1 MKTVYEDDQYKVL
14 FGSSKKGC
22 MSARRTDKLVVIDK
36 LLGQEIPKTDLP
48 SELLEDIT
56 ERITNGNT

>member
-14 FGSSKKGC
+14 CGSSKKGC

-36 LLGQEIPKTDLP
+36 LLGVSIRPSELP
-48 SELLEDIT
+48 SEVYQQLIKDS
-56 ERITNGNT
+56 TNDNT

>member
-36 LLGQEIPKTDLP
+36 LLGKEITKHELP
-48 SELLEDIT
+48 LELHYILMEKL
-56 ERITNGNT
+56 NNA